1 LSWILPVLLLSS
13 AVAAQD
19 PRAQQSRMPDS
30 FTPPAGLCR
39 LWISGVPAS
48 QQPAPTD
55 CASAIRNRPPNAAVV
70 FGPQRRGESM
80 EMRPFSGRAGQPQGR
95 SLSPEPRQSDGR
107 QSDARPSDARQPDAR
122 PVQPREELRV
132 RTPDRAPEPAVKAV
146 KRKPETPQ

>member
-1 LSWILPVLLLSS
+1 
-13 AVAAQD
+13 
-19 PRAQQSRMPDS
+19 MPES

-55 CASAIRNRPPNAAVV
+55 CASAIRNRPSNADVV

-80 EMRPFSGRAGQPQGR
+80 EMRPFSGRTGQPQVR
-95 SLSPEPRQSDGR
+95 QLVPELRQPDVRQSDV
-107 QSDARPSDARQPDAR
+107 RPSDVRQPDVRQPDARQPDAR
-122 PVQPREELRV
+122 PAQAREDVRG

-146 KRKPETPQ
+146 KRKPEKPQ